1 MQSDSFNRKVAFRA
15 ITERNEQVHLTSA
28 IASAGAQFAWYAIYF
43 VYLPEYRLLLFVWQ
57 SLVMLLP
64 ILICKYREKLGL
76 NGAQCQLI
84 AILFIAT
91 LGWCL
96 MNICPGEIRL
106 RVFFGICM
114 LFLGPAFLA
123 FWPFR
128 YYLAVVIFSVIL
140 NITYYLTVGY
150 LSFSDFIFHN
160 VFPSAITIFVGAFLL
175 NSRVVNLL
183 KKERIKLSMEQTE
196 KELRLINEKTRA
208 ELEFLIYSISHDL
221 RSPILSV
228 KGLLML
234 IKDFEKL
241 NPESNSYL
249 QMAEGSVDRL
259 DQNIYDILDF
269 ANNAKIELKFESFDM
284 REMVQEIFNDLK
296 FLTKLPISFQIE
308 IEGSEM
314 VYGDKKRFKTIIKN
328 LASNA
333 VKYSRIDAT
342 DAFVKFKLHQDNDQI
357 EFQVEDNGIG
367 IPPEQHQKIFDM
379 FYRYANDNNGSGLGL
394 FIVKEVLTKIDGK
407 IELESVLDKGSV
419 FKVMVYVVGS
429 C

>member
-1 MQSDSFNRKVAFRA
+1 MQTDIFDRKVAFRA
-15 ITERNEQVHLTSA
+15 ITERNDQVHLTSA
-28 IASAGAQFAWYAIYF
+28 MASAGAQFAWYAIYF
-43 VYLPEYRLLLFVWQ
+43 VYLPEHRLLLLIWQ
-57 SLVMLLP
+57 FLVMLLP
-64 ILICKYREKLGL
+64 ILICKYRKKLGL

-84 AILFIAT
+84 AIFFIAT

-106 RVFFGICM
+106 VVFFGITM

-140 NITYYLTVGY
+140 DITYYITVGY

-183 KKERIKLSMEQTE
+183 KKERIKWSMVQTE
-196 KELRLINEKTRA
+196 KELSLMNLKTRA

-241 NPESNSYL
+241 NPESSNYL

-269 ANNAKIELKFESFDM
+269 ANNAKIELKYENFDM
-284 REMVQEIFNDLK
+284 GEMVEEIFNDLK
-296 FLTKLPISFQIE
+296 FLTKHTINFQIE

-314 VYGDKKRFKTIIKN
+314 VYGDKKRLKTIIKN

-333 VKYSRIDAT
+333 VKYSRIDAA
-342 DAFVKFKLHQDNDQI
+342 DAFVKFKLRQDNDQI

-394 FIVKEVLTKIDGK
+394 FIVKEVLSKLGGTVKLDS
-407 IELESVLDKGSV
+407 IEGKGSV
-419 FKVMVYVVGS
+419 FKIS
-429 C
+429 IPK

>member
-1 MQSDSFNRKVAFRA
+1 MQTDIFDRKVAFRA
-15 ITERNEQVHLTSA
+15 ITESNDQTHITSA
-28 IASAGAQFAWYAIYF
+28 IASAWAQFAWYAIYF
-43 VYLPEYRLLLFVWQ
+43 VYLPDHRLLLFVWQ
-57 SLVMLLP
+57 FLVMLLP
-64 ILICKYREKLGL
+64 ILICKYRKKLGL

-84 AILFIAT
+84 AIFFIAT

-106 RVFFGICM
+106 VVFLGISM

-140 NITYYLTVGY
+140 DITYYFTLGY

-175 NSRVVNLL
+175 NSRVVNSL
-183 KKERIKLSMEQTE
+183 KKERIKWSMVQTE
-196 KELRLINEKTRA
+196 KELRLMNEKTRA

-234 IKDFEKL
+234 IRDFEKL
-241 NPESNSYL
+241 NPESSNYL

-269 ANNAKIELKFESFDM
+269 ANNAKIELKCENFDM
-284 REMVQEIFNDLK
+284 REMVEEIFNDLK
-296 FLTKLPISFQIE
+296 FLTKQTINFQIE

-314 VYGDKKRFKTIIKN
+314 IYGDKKRLKTIIKN

-333 VKYSRIDAT
+333 VKYSRIDAA
-342 DAFVKFKLHQDNDQI
+342 DAFVKFKMCQDNDQI
-357 EFQVEDNGIG
+357 EFQVEDNGLG
-367 IPPEQHQKIFDM
+367 IPTEQHQKIFDM

-394 FIVKEVLTKIDGK
+394 FIVKEVLSKLGGTVKLDS
-407 IELESVLDKGSV
+407 IEGKGSV
-419 FKVMVYVVGS
+419 FKIS
-429 C
+429 IPK

>member
-1 MQSDSFNRKVAFRA
+1 
-15 ITERNEQVHLTSA
+15 L
-28 IASAGAQFAWYAIYF
+28 
-43 VYLPEYRLLLFVWQ
+43 
-57 SLVMLLP
+57 
-64 ILICKYREKLGL
+64 
-76 NGAQCQLI
+76 
-84 AILFIAT
+84 
-91 LGWCL
+91 
-96 MNICPGEIRL
+96 
-106 RVFFGICM
+106 
-114 LFLGPAFLA
+114 
-123 FWPFR
+123 
-128 YYLAVVIFSVIL
+128 VIFSVIL
-140 NITYYLTVGY
+140 DITFYLTVGY

-160 VFPSAITIFVGAFLL
+160 VFPSAIAIFVGAFLL

-196 KELRLINEKTRA
+196 KELRLMNEKTRA

-241 NPESNSYL
+241 NPESNNYL

-269 ANNAKIELKFESFDM
+269 ADNAKIELKSESFDM

-296 FLTKLPISFQIE
+296 FLTKFPINFQIE

-314 VYGDKKRFKTIIKN
+314 VYGDKKRLKTIIKN

-333 VKYSRIDAT
+333 VKYSRIDAA
-342 DAFVKFKLHQDNDQI
+342 DAFIKFKMRQDNDQI

-367 IPPEQHQKIFDM
+367 IPTEQHQKIFDM

-394 FIVKEVLTKIDGK
+394 FIVKEALAKIGGK
-407 IELESVLDKGSV
+407 IYVESELGIGSTFSVIIPCK
-419 FKVMVYVVGS
+419 
-429 C
+429 